1 MHEFPLIRANHQRI
15 SCAEPEWQLQWNPHI
30 RKKIWIKT
38 EANSRKFS
46 NLKWIT
52 WSEAGK
58 FEKQTYHLSIGWSGR
73 CHGNGDD
80 EGHERVPIHFK
91 VKVLNDQS
99 TDAEPTDE
107 KWNPQQKGNGKLLR
121 WPTDE
126 DCSWLRRATRAIYR
140 EKREGCNRWVGRL
153 MKVSLQKVKKKAPPV
168 VLLLLVCNCDAD
180 GRRSSS
186 WELFTA
192 SFSDFFFQQNYF
204 SFRFKIHFL
213 HRLWPAVSIV
223 RNNVQF
229 SMIFVEFY
237 VKLLKDSMKMWWNW
251 RENRTMDCSFFSSDL
266 WSFCSWS
273 AAAFE

>member
-38 EANSRKFS
+38 QANSRKFS

-140 EKREGCNRWVGRL
+140 EKREQIGETINILFIITHTFIVWRVCVCRTDLFFKNISCFQLVLFLKR
-153 MKVSLQKVKKKAPPV
+153 VSLSIRSPKRKKKENLWLYFFVA
-168 VLLLLVCNCDAD
+168 LTARYLFTKRKGASAE
-180 GRRSSS
+180 RSVPSTDTCTCTHICQGKP
-186 WELFTA
+186 WELWR
-192 SFSDFFFQQNYF
+192 DFC
-204 SFRFKIHFL
+204 IL
-213 HRLWPAVSIV
+213 
-223 RNNVQF
+223 
-229 SMIFVEFY
+229 
-237 VKLLKDSMKMWWNW
+237 
-251 RENRTMDCSFFSSDL
+251 
-266 WSFCSWS
+266 
-273 AAAFE
+273 